1 MKKFLI
7 IFSLLVSSLAFGQ
20 EDIPVS
26 LFGVYAN
33 GDGEVLQI
41 NRDLDQI
48 VFQRRSKY
56 KIEAVGTIKLVNGEL
71 HIIRADKKDEY
82 SLAFFIGNENIV
94 ITKPRSKSAWLW
106 TRIQ

>member
-1 MKKFLI
+1 MKKFI
-7 IFSLLVSSLAFGQ
+7 ILFSLLVSSLAFGQ

-26 LFGVYAN
+26 LFGIYAN

-41 NRDLDQI
+41 SRDLDKV

-56 KIEAVGTIKLVNGEL
+56 KMEATGTIKLVDGEL

-94 ITKPRSKSAWLW
+94 IHKPRSTQAWLW

>member
-7 IFSLLVSSLAFGQ
+7 VFSLLVSSLAFGQ

-41 NRDLDQI
+41 NRDLDKVI
-48 VFQRRSKY
+48 FIRKSKT
-56 KIEAVGTIKLVNGEL
+56 KIEAAGTIEMVDGEL
-71 HIIRADKKDEY
+71 HIVRADCKDEY
-82 SLAFFIGNENIV
+82 SLAFFIGNETIV
-94 ITKPRSKSAWLW
+94 ISKPRSTSAWLW

>member
-7 IFSLLVSSLAFGQ
+7 LFSLLVSSLAFGQ

-41 NRDLDQI
+41 NRDLDQV
-48 VFQRRSKY
+48 VFQRRSKTR
-56 KIEAVGTIKLVNGEL
+56 IEAAGTIEMVDGEL
-71 HIIRADKKDEY
+71 HIVRADCKDEY
-82 SLAFFIGNENIV
+82 NLAFFIGNETIV
-94 ITKPRSKSAWLW
+94 ISKPRSTSAWLW
-106 TRIQ
+106 NRLQ